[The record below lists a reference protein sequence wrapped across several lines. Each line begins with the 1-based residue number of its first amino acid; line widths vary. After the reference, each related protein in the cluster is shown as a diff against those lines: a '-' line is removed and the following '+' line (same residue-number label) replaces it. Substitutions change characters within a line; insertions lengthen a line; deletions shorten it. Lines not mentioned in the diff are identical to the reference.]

1 MGEQNAFW
9 IWNRVYVVTGF
20 YVGLADDLTPQEY
33 LARIQAVAGSAGQV
47 AALAD
52 PGTFQALRAHLASLR
67 KPKIYGG
74 TGDCQ
79 IPPPFDPSQI
89 DECLD
94 KSQGLRFMGQRFIPD
109 SYIFQNLVA
118 MDYTGRDEP
127 FTLVRTGVGPIR
139 GFPRG
144 LDAMD
149 LLGSERAR
157 EILVAEGDTEY
168 KLYEEQRQ
176 SLIDE
181 FAALPVQ
188 DWNRNLYWG
197 WLYSLKAL
205 LGDYGPGYP
214 AFMQTAAWRDK
225 SLNTALA
232 SWTELRHDTIL
243 YAKQSY
249 TPLKSSLPPLVRGY
263 VEPAPEFWARLLEL
277 SLKELRNEALT
288 SEDYAYI
295 REIGGALEQTVLGV
309 RDAGVKTTLIA
320 DVHTDANSRTV
331 LEEGVGYVDLLAA
344 VIPQPDG
351 TPSLALGPVLSYYE
365 FKWPM
370 GDRLTDEAWRTKL
383 ASAPP
388 PRPPWTASFV
398 R

>member
-1 MGEQNAFW
+1 
-9 IWNRVYVVTGF
+9 
-20 YVGLADDLTPQEY
+20 
-33 LARIQAVAGSAGQV
+33 
-47 AALAD
+47 
-52 PGTFQALRAHLASLR
+52 
-67 KPKIYGG
+67 
-74 TGDCQ
+74 
-79 IPPPFDPSQI
+79 
-89 DECLD
+89 
-94 KSQGLRFMGQRFIPD
+94 
-109 SYIFQNLVA
+109 
-118 MDYTGRDEP
+118 
-127 FTLVRTGVGPIR
+127 
-139 GFPRG
+139 
-144 LDAMD
+144 
-149 LLGSERAR
+149 
-157 EILVAEGDTEY
+157 
-168 KLYEEQRQ
+168 
-176 SLIDE
+176 
-181 FAALPVQ
+181 
-188 DWNRNLYWG
+188 
-197 WLYSLKAL
+197 
-205 LGDYGPGYP
+205 
-214 AFMQTAAWRDK
+214 MQTAAWRDK

-249 TPLKSSLPPLVRGY
+249 TPVKSSLPPEVRGY
-263 VEPAPEFWARLLEL
+263 VEPAPEFYARLLALTEMTARGLDELKALDEPARQRLSKLAEVLKRLLEL

-320 DVHTDANSRTV
+320 DVHTDANSQKV

-351 TPSLALGPVLSYYE
+351 TLSLALGPVLSYYE

-370 GDRLTDEAWRTKL
+370 GDRLTDEAWRAKL

>member
-1 MGEQNAFW
+1 MD
-9 IWNRVYVVTGF
+9 
-20 YVGLADDLTPQEY
+20 YVG
-33 LARIQAVAGSAGQV
+33 
-47 AALAD
+47 
-52 PGTFQALRAHLASLR
+52 
-67 KPKIYGG
+67 
-74 TGDCQ
+74 
-79 IPPPFDPSQI
+79 
-89 DECLD
+89 
-94 KSQGLRFMGQRFIPD
+94 QG
-109 SYIFQNLVA
+109 
-118 MDYTGRDEP
+118 EP

-139 GFPRG
+139 GFPCG

-157 EILVAEGDTEY
+157 EILVAEGDTQY
-168 KLYEEQRQ
+168 ALYEEPRQ
-176 SLIDE
+176 KLIDE

-205 LGDYGPGYP
+205 LGVYGPGYP
-214 AFMQTAAWRDK
+214 AFLQTAAWRDK

-263 VEPAPEFWARLLEL
+263 VEPAPEFYARLLEL

-288 SEDYAYI
+288 SEDYVYI

-320 DVHTDANSRTV
+320 DVHTDANSQKV

-351 TPSLALGPVLSYYE
+351 TPSLAHDTGERAATAPALDGLVRALEEPHRPEACATGWPGPWG
-365 FKWPM
+365 WP
-370 GDRLTDEAWRTKL
+370 GSRR
-383 ASAPP
+383 SGP
-388 PRPPWTASFV
+388 S
-398 R
+398 